1 MRYRERI
8 DCRPSAAGAYVR
20 VSELDAGGNGVKLI
34 LAVDAIKPP
43 LTGIGRYAW
52 ELASHYQ
59 RPQQGLKSVRFFLG
73 GRWVADPATLL
84 LPPPVPAPKRKRQ
97 TLRAPA
103 SWRRWR
109 MRCEM
114 RGHVFH
120 SPNYFLPASVESGIV
135 TIHDLSVFKYPETH
149 PLERIRQF
157 ERGFTLTLSRA
168 VHLITDSEAIRSEI
182 VDQYGWSADKVTAI
196 HLGVSPEFRPRGPE
210 EVADMLRAK
219 GLVFG
224 CYALCV
230 STLEPRKRISHL
242 LAAYRALPRGL
253 RNRYPLVLA
262 GSRGWLSDGLLKQ
275 IEEGERQGWLRYVGF
290 VPESF
295 LPALYAGA
303 RAFLFPSV
311 YEGFGLPVLEALASG
326 VPTLT
331 SHCSSLPEVANG
343 AAWLVEPDDH
353 EALRD
358 GIEHVLCDET
368 WRASAVQRG
377 LHVAAQYT
385 WAACAS
391 RTLELCR
398 RFA

>member
-1 MRYRERI
+1 M
-8 DCRPSAAGAYVR
+8 
-20 VSELDAGGNGVKLI
+20 KLI
-34 LAVDAIKPP
+34 LAVDAITPP

-59 RPQQGLKSVRFFLG
+59 RPQQGLNSVRFFLAG
-73 GRWVADPATLL
+73 HWVTDPAALL
-84 LPPPVPAPKRKRQ
+84 LPSPVLAAKRKRRF
-97 TLRAPA
+97 LRAPA

-109 MRCEM
+109 MQCKM
-114 RGHVFH
+114 RDHVFH
-120 SPNYFLPASVESGIV
+120 SPNYFLPPSVESGIV
-135 TIHDLSVFKYPETH
+135 TVHDLSVFKYPETH
-149 PLERIRQF
+149 PLERIRHF
-157 ERGFTLTLSRA
+157 ERGFTSTLSRA
-168 VHLITDSEAIRSEI
+168 VHLITDSEAIRREI
-182 VDQYGWSADKVTAI
+182 VDHYGWSADKVTAI
-196 HLGVSPEFRPRGPE
+196 HLGVSPEFRPRGPTE
-210 EVADMLRAK
+210 LADVLGEK
-219 GLVFG
+219 GLVVG
-224 CYALCV
+224 RYALCV
-230 STLEPRKRISHL
+230 STLEPRKRIGHL
-242 LAAYRALPRGL
+242 LAAYRALPIGL

-262 GSRGWLSDGLLKQ
+262 GSRGWLSDGLLAQ

-326 VPTLT
+326 IPTLT
-331 SHCSSLPEVANG
+331 SNCSSLPEVADG
-343 AAWLVEPDDH
+343 AAWLVEPDAH

-368 WRASAVQRG
+368 WRANAVRRG

-398 RFA
+398 LFA